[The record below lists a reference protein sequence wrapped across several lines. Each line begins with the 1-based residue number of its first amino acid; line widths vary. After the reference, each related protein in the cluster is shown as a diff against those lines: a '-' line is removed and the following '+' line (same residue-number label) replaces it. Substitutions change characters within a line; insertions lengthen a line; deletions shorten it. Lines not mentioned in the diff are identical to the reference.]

1 VPVGIVAHSSYGD
14 PVLGGGAGGD
24 SRPHTL
30 FYKETLDVDSRF
42 FVIWSGSGATPG
54 NTPAGV
60 DAQ

>member
-1 VPVGIVAHSSYGD
+1 MPVGIVAYSSYGD
-14 PVLGGGAGGD
+14 LVLGGDGGD

-30 FYKETLDVDSRF
+30 FYKETVDRDSK
-42 FVIWSGSGATPG
+42 FVIVWSGSGATPG